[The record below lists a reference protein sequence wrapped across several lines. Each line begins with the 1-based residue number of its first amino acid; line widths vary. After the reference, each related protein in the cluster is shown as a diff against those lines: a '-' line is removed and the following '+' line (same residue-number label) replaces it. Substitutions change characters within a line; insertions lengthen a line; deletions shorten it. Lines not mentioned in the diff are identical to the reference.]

1 MLIRKP
7 TAAARPGDDDPQ
19 LEAKLAHLVDC
30 LTDPDEGLRQYA
42 VQAVRQACRTGGLGE
57 VAARL
62 VEVVCQCGAAAAQRA
77 AASLAGL
84 GPAAW
89 WPTAHR
95 LLHSR
100 SPRPQLRL
108 VRVLEALAPELGADA
123 CRDLLMLLAPLR
135 LGTPDP
141 GLGAALGGLL
151 GRLRA
156 RLEGAAPSPDG
167 PAAPARAMK

>member
-1 MLIRKP
+1 MPIRKP
-7 TAAARPGDDDPQ
+7 NALARPGGDDPK
-19 LEAKLAHLVDC
+19 LEAQLGFLVER
-30 LTDPDEGLRQYA
+30 LTEPDEGLRQYA
-42 VQAVRQACRTGGLGE
+42 VQAVRQTCRTGGLGE

-62 VEVVCQCGAAAAQRA
+62 VEAVCRGGAAAAQRA

-89 WPTAHR
+89 WPTARR

-100 SPRPQLRL
+100 SPRQQMRL
-108 VRVLEALAPELGADA
+108 VGVLEALAPELGQEA

-156 RLEGAAPSPDG
+156 RLEGAAPSPEG
-167 PAAPARAMK
+167 PARATK